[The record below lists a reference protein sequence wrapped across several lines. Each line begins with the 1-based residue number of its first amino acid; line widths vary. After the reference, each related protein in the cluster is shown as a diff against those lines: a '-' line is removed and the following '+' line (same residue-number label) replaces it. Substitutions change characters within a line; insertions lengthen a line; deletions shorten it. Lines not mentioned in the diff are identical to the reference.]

1 MNGERNMQHKKIYK
15 AFFKCRLCGEI
26 FSTVTTENRIM
37 ATKIVSHICTNTNS
51 DIALAPDSKETHM
64 CKDGGIGMADF
75 LGFNDTV
82 TKADKIEK
90 AFKIS
95 MNIPNVDVDVDIDSV
110 AQKMSEKISKQIQ
123 QETQS
128 VTEDEYKYKKY
139 SAEEV
144 RRIVNLSLIFER
156 QKTKLARD
164 MQTFMDEINRKGDAK
179 MSNDKFLSLCKEKVV
194 EYFNGRADKTDKKLI
209 TEEDVF
215 IIWSCKT
222 LQNNKALVSTTVSD
236 GMYYEI
242 TYNGDKNE
250 LYFDAYKKW
259 ENIKFDVE
267 D

>member
-1 MNGERNMQHKKIYK
+1 MQNKKKVKVIYECRK
-15 AFFKCRLCGEI
+15 CGKRYTSFEADDKPFFISDFVGKFDKEKYLVPIAEVHECRKNSFGIADLYDFARVDYSEPYI
-26 FSTVTTENRIM
+26 N
-37 ATKIVSHICTNTNS
+37 ADVS
-51 DIALAPDSKETHM
+51 
-64 CKDGGIGMADF
+64 
-75 LGFNDTV
+75 
-82 TKADKIEK
+82 
-90 AFKIS
+90 
-95 MNIPNVDVDVDIDSV
+95 VDLDSV
-110 AQKMSEKISKQIQ
+110 AQRVSEKILQQ
-123 QETQS
+123 LYQETQS

-156 QKTKLARD
+156 QKRELARD
-164 MQTFMDEINRKGDAK
+164 MQTFMDEIDRKGDAK

-194 EYFNGRADKTDKKLI
+194 EYFNSHADKTDEKQI
-209 TEEDVF
+209 TQDDVF
-215 IIWSCKT
+215 VVWSCKT